1 MKKIVAGV
9 DIGGTNTV
17 VGIVDIEGNILAE
30 TSFETKKHP
39 DFNQYI
45 AHLSETIKG
54 LDFESDVMGIG
65 IGAPNANHNNG
76 TIENAANL
84 IWPGIL
90 NVKEEIQKYFSNKPV
105 ILANDANAAAI
116 GEKVYGNAKFMKDF
130 IMVTL
135 GTGLG
140 AGFVSSGKLVC
151 GHDSFAGELGHVTS
165 FRGGR
170 QCGCGKK
177 GCLETYVSASG
188 IKRTIFE
195 LLANSIEDS
204 VFRNVTFSELDA
216 KMITQAAQDGD
227 PIALEAYEISGRI
240 LGEALADAVAITSP
254 EAIFLFGGLAKA
266 GELIFAPTHKY
277 LEENLLKNYKGKIK
291 ILPSALENKNTA
303 IIGASAL
310 AWEIV
315 GYTED

>member
-1 MKKIVAGV
+1 MKNFVAGV

-17 VGIVDIEGNILAE
+17 IGIVDIEGNIIAE
-30 TSFETKKHP
+30 TSFDTKKYP
-39 DFNQYI
+39 DFKQYI
-45 AHLSETIKG
+45 AQLCKVIKELNFG
-54 LDFESDVMGIG
+54 NDILGIG
-65 IGAPNANHNNG
+65 IGAPNANHNKG

-90 NVKEEIQKYFSNKPV
+90 NVKDEVQKHFPNKPV

-116 GEKVYGNAKFMKDF
+116 GEKVYGNAKFMRDF

-140 AGFVSSGKLVC
+140 AGFVAGGKLVC
-151 GHDSFAGELGHVTS
+151 GYDSFAGELGHITS
-165 FRGGR
+165 YREGR

-195 LLANSIEDS
+195 LLADSIEDS
-204 VFRNVTFSELDA
+204 VFRSVTFDELDA
-216 KMITQAAQDGD
+216 KMITEAALNGD
-227 PIALEAYEISGRI
+227 PIALKAYEVSGRI
-240 LGEALADAVAITSP
+240 LGEALADTVAITSP

-266 GELIFAPTHKY
+266 GELIFNPTHKY
-277 LEENLLKNYKGKIK
+277 MEENLLKNYKGRIK
-291 ILPSALENKNTA
+291 ILPSALEGKNTA

-315 GYTED
+315 GYSNN